1 MEKRQVIL
9 VAFYNKKALGVR
21 YLESALEQAGYSV
34 TTIFYKDF
42 NSVHPYP
49 TTAKEVELFLQVVRE
64 RQPLFVGM
72 SVMSS
77 MYLDTVYQLMEGLAQ
92 ERLVPLVCGG
102 AYATMFPEKLL
113 EQGADFVIRSD
124 GEHAICRLADALRM
138 G

>member
-77 MYLDTVYQLMEGLAQ
+77 MYLDTV
-92 ERLVPLVCGG
+92 
-102 AYATMFPEKLL
+102 
-113 EQGADFVIRSD
+113 SS
-124 GEHAICRLADALRM
+124 
-138 G
+138 

>member
-49 TTAKEVELFLQVVRE
+49 TTAKEV
-64 RQPLFVGM
+64 
-72 SVMSS
+72 
-77 MYLDTVYQLMEGLAQ
+77 
-92 ERLVPLVCGG
+92 
-102 AYATMFPEKLL
+102 
-113 EQGADFVIRSD
+113 
-124 GEHAICRLADALRM
+124 
-138 G
+138 